1 MHGGNVADED
11 SKRLAPIGD
20 GADDDVALGEDA
32 GALSIVVEHR
42 NSAGAAK
49 ARRPRLPPTYT
60 GFMASSRAAD
70 PWQDTD
76 VIDARAPRFNQAVV
90 GIIALLGVLL
100 GWPLLWAL
108 MGAQLLLGLTL
119 GRRFCLTCLAY
130 FELIQPRFGEGELE
144 DSRPPR
150 LANAIGSAFLV
161 AAALAWWLGSP
172 VTGTALAAIVAALAL
187 IAAASD
193 FCAGCELYRLSAR
206 LRGISPRQRSRI
218 DPVDLGPLNGQG
230 RAFVEF
236 THPLCSECREWER
249 RLADGSDPLVTL
261 DVRERPEL
269 ARKYG
274 ITTVPAVF
282 AVGPDGR
289 VLERL
294 AP

>member
-1 MHGGNVADED
+1 M
-11 SKRLAPIGD
+11 PT
-20 GADDDVALGEDA
+20 
-32 GALSIVVEHR
+32 
-42 NSAGAAK
+42 
-49 ARRPRLPPTYT
+49 PRT
-60 GFMASSRAAD
+60 AD
-70 PWQDTD
+70 PWRDID

-90 GIIALLGVLL
+90 GTVALAGAVL

-150 LANAIGSAFLV
+150 LANTIGFAFLT

-172 VTGTALAAIVAALAL
+172 SVGTVLGALVAFLAL
-187 IAAASD
+187 LAAASG

-206 LRGISPRQRSRI
+206 LRGISPRRHSHI
-218 DPVDLGPLNGQG
+218 DPADLGAVGGQ

-236 THPLCSECREWER
+236 THPLCGECREWEQ
-249 RLADGSDPLVTL
+249 RLAGEADPLVKL

-274 ITTVPAVF
+274 IAVVPTVF
-282 AVGPDGR
+282 SVGGDGT